1 MVRLIVLPFR
11 LLLLPFRV
19 AAVSGR
25 AGWYAGRAVGIS
37 RAAFFGVG
45 FGAGLLVASP
55 KARKVALAGT
65 RKAVESVAKAKDD
78 APPPAAA
85 PVPEVAMV
93 APHGVAVSDP
103 VPGAPESPP
112 RVVPPTE

>member
-25 AGWYAGRAVGIS
+25 VGWHAGRAVGLS
-37 RAAFFGVG
+37 RAAFFGLG

-55 KARKVALAGT
+55 KAREAALAGT
-65 RKAVESVAKAKDD
+65 RKAIDAVAEATDD
-78 APPPAAA
+78 GPPPVVE
-85 PVPEVAMV
+85 PVPDVAMV
-93 APHGVAVSDP
+93 APHGVAVADP
-103 VPGAPESPP
+103 APVAPESPP